1 MKSVSIASGSKGNC
15 TLIATSSVKLL
26 IDAGLTLK
34 ELEKKLEEIQVSPK
48 EIDAILVTHE
58 HTDHCKGVGPF
69 ARKYKTKVYVPVLG
83 YEVLSSKIG
92 LVPREQLIA
101 FASNT
106 FFIKDVEVNVFDLP
120 HDSKFCCGYS
130 VSKDNKKI
138 SIATDLGHTNLRI
151 LQNLQNS
158 DIVYLEANHDIETLL
173 KNPKYSAS
181 LKNRIL
187 SPKGHLSNVAT
198 AEAIIKLVQMGVKQ
212 VVLCHL
218 SEENN
223 SPALAY
229 NTIREYIKQQGI
241 IEGRNVFIDVSTQS
255 NIGTVFEVK

>member
-15 TLIATSSVKLL
+15 TLIVSDPVKIL

-34 ELEKKLEEIQVSPK
+34 ELEKKLAEIEISPK
-48 EIDAILVTHE
+48 DIDAILVTHE
-58 HTDHCKGVGPF
+58 HTDHCKGVGTF
-69 ARKYKTKVYVPVLG
+69 ARKYKTKVYVPAAG
-83 YEVLSSKIG
+83 YDVLSAKIG
-92 LVPREQLIA
+92 YIPKSQLIA

-106 FFIKDVEVNVFDLP
+106 FFIKDTEINVFDLP

-130 VSKDNKKI
+130 VTKNNKKI
-138 SIATDLGHTNLRI
+138 SIATDLGHTTLRI
-151 LQNLQNS
+151 LQSLQNS

-187 SPKGHLSNVAT
+187 SPKGHLSNVAS

-212 VVLCHL
+212 IVLSHL

-229 NTIREYIKQQGI
+229 NTIKEYLKNQGI